1 MKGTARLGRLG
12 RLGHATAARLTA
24 AVLLF
29 AATAAG
35 VCAQSPPQ
43 DEPPPAP
50 AASES
55 RRRTGDRQLMR
66 ALNLTPGQRAEI
78 ARIRL
83 ETRQQN
89 RLIGQRIRRA
99 RRALEEA
106 IYSPAVDEQA
116 VEERAREVAAGEAA
130 RVRLRAQTELRIRR
144 LLTPEQL
151 DVFRELRRR
160 AAQSG
165 RWNLQPG
172 GPSRGRAPGPAD
184 APGRRQPQGQPSPA
198 ARPVDPAAAQ
208 TLTPRE
214 RRRAVRSR
222 QPLPRRPLP

>member
-1 MKGTARLGRLG
+1 L
-12 RLGHATAARLTA
+12 AAA
-24 AVLLF
+24 
-29 AATAAG
+29 AAG
-35 VCAQSPPQ
+35 VRAQSPAQ
-43 DEPPPAP
+43 DGQPPAP

-55 RRRTGDRQLMR
+55 RRRTGDRQLIR
-66 ALNLTPGQRAEI
+66 ALNLTPEQRAEI

-89 RLIGQRIRRA
+89 RLIGQRIRHA
-99 RRALEEA
+99 RRVLEEA

-116 VEERAREVAAGEAA
+116 VEERAREVAAGETA

-160 AAQSG
+160 AAERG
-165 RWNLQPG
+165 RPNLRPG
-172 GPSRGRAPGPAD
+172 VPPRGRAPVPAD
-184 APGRRQPQGQPSPA
+184 APGGRQPQGQPPPA
-198 ARPVDPAAAQ
+198 ARPEDPAAGQ

-214 RRRAVRSR
+214 RRRAVRAR
-222 QPLPRRPLP
+222 RPPLPRPLP